1 MSPTPVKKKKLQV
14 ARKKLKR
21 RSGVFLNNLTLT
33 VSLYESGKGWPS
45 WGLTILYFPTVIEL
59 LLMSSAMHFV
69 FPDSSSKRIDFDV
82 EDKIAITVVIRR
94 R

>member
-1 MSPTPVKKKKLQV
+1 M
-14 ARKKLKR
+14 
-21 RSGVFLNNLTLT
+21 
-33 VSLYESGKGWPS
+33 
-45 WGLTILYFPTVIEL
+45 GLTILYFPTVIEL

-69 FPDSSSKRIDFDV
+69 FPDSSSKRIDLDV